1 MISLKKYIKCK
12 KLTHFIILFSL
23 LSSIRAQTTFTNV
36 SEAVGVD
43 VVVGNTALGNGI
55 SFVDF
60 NKDGWDDISICTG
73 PNDTPKFYLNIDG
86 IFFTEVN
93 LNLGIQSYQNKQ
105 ICWVDYDNDG
115 DRDLFITSNTYGNRL
130 FNNTGNLIFEEVT
143 EASGIETSNVFTNGA
158 SWADVN
164 NDGCLDLYLS
174 NHTGTESGIPNL
186 FYQSNCDGT
195 FTEVS
200 EEIGLFNRLA
210 PSFCSGFFDY
220 NNDGWLDLY
229 VANDRFSANFLYK
242 NNGDGTF
249 TDVSEESNTG
259 VVMDAMTVTVDDFN
273 SDGYFDMYITNT
285 PEHVSTPFLGNALFK
300 NETNETFKNVS
311 ETAGTMFYGFA
322 WGASFIDVEND
333 GDLDLY
339 VSSSYDGTYMDYPS
353 FALYE
358 NIGNLEFVQNTQM
371 GFEGD
376 NHVSYGNAVGDINN
390 DGLLDI
396 IVLNNNN
403 DIPCVWENKNAD
415 VGNYLKLN
423 LIGTESNID
432 GIGSRIEISV
442 NGQLQYRHVMCG
454 EGYLSQHSF
463 VEQFGVGD
471 ASSIDYVK
479 VYWPSGI
486 EDVITNVGV
495 NQKINIV
502 EGASLTVDDSFD
514 SNNISIYPTIV
525 HDRMTVEVNKEQVD
539 LLLFNGLGQLVRE
552 LRIPLGI
559 NELHL
564 SQLKSGVY
572 FAVFNFK
579 NSSRVTKKI
588 VKF

>member
-36 SEAVGVD
+36 SEAVGVG

-471 ASSIDYVK
+471 ASNIDYVK

>member
-1 MISLKKYIKCK
+1 MISLIKSIKCK

-23 LSSIRAQTTFTNV
+23 LGVARAQTTFTNV

-43 VVVGNTALGNGI
+43 VIVGNTALGNGI

-60 NKDGWDDISICTG
+60 NKDGWDDISVCTG

-143 EASGIETSNVFTNGA
+143 EASGIETSNVYTNGA

-174 NHTGTESGIPNL
+174 NHTGTESGVPNL

-249 TDVSEESNTG
+249 SDVSEESNTG

-273 SDGYFDMYITNT
+273 SDGYFDMYVTNT

-300 NETNETFKNVS
+300 NETNETFENVS

-333 GDLDLY
+333 GDMDLY
-339 VSSSYDGTYMDYPS
+339 VSSSYDGTVMDYPS

-403 DIPCVWENKNAD
+403 DIPCVWENKNAEQ
-415 VGNYLKLN
+415 GNYLKLN

-432 GIGSRIEISV
+432 GIGARIEISA
-442 NGQLQYRHVMCG
+442 NGQVQYRHVMCG

-479 VYWPSGI
+479 VNWPSGI
-486 EDVITNVGV
+486 EDILNHVEV

-502 EGASLTVDDSFD
+502 EGASLSMDENFSL
-514 SNNISIYPTIV
+514 SYISLYPTIV
-525 HDRMTVEVNKEQVD
+525 RDKVTVEVNAEEAD
-539 LLLFNGLGQLVRE
+539 LFLFNGVGQLIKRLKVNAG
-552 LRIPLGI
+552 L
-559 NELHL
+559 NEL
-564 SQLKSGVY
+564 QLDQLNSGVY
-572 FAVFNFK
+572 LAVFDFGDRSK
-579 NSSRVTKKI
+579 VTKKI
-588 VKF
+588 VKY